1 MMTTLL
7 VAWLVGWLLPVLVFR
22 ALEPALPRRGA
33 GVVCTLAA
41 IPLLLVGAV
50 VLEVVLGYW

>member
-1 MMTTLL
+1 MVVL
-7 VAWLVGWLLPVLVFR
+7 VAWLLCGILPLLVFR
-22 ALEPALPRRGA
+22 AIEPSLPTRGV
-33 GVVCTLAA
+33 GLVCTLAA